1 MIGMAL
7 PRTFSY
13 FVTGTCYRT
22 ARQPTDHGLKA
33 AGMRLISPDM
43 LRARLH
49 RKQEH
54 AILDVRR
61 EGEYAKG
68 HLLFACNIPRSVLE
82 LRIEQLVPRPD
93 TPITIAAKGAHAE
106 DVGNVLARFGY
117 TDVSLLEGE
126 NDGWTA
132 TGGRLFSGINVP
144 SKAFGEFVER
154 EADTPHVAPEEL
166 DRLLRGGESI
176 VVLDSRPFA
185 EYQVM
190 SIPGA
195 VNCPGGELVYRF
207 SENVPSPQA
216 IVVVN
221 CAGRTRSIIGAQS
234 LIDADVPN
242 RVVALRDGTMG
253 WHLAGFKL
261 DHGKDRRA
269 AEPSP
274 RSLSEARE
282 FASRRTEGAGVQSL
296 TPEQCDALLAC
307 NDGRTSYLFDVR
319 DPLDYAE
326 GHRRGAVSAPG
337 GQLVQTLD
345 IFAAVHNA
353 RFILCDSDGIRAPM
367 TAAWLKQMGIRDVF
381 TVRDDA
387 PASAD
392 VPAAPKA
399 EALLKQAPVAGLKE
413 ADALR
418 VADYGVLDLGTSK
431 DYRRAHIAGA
441 LFTERHEAKTAAGR
455 SGGRVVLTSPDGRLA
470 RLVAGELDS
479 QGLQAVAIEGGTAA
493 WIAAGLPVES
503 GPGNLPER
511 PTDVFYRPYDLLSA
525 AENAMREYLDWEK
538 GLLDRI
544 IDEPG
549 VAFARKR

>member
-1 MIGMAL
+1 MIRMAL
-7 PRTFSY
+7 PGGFSY
-13 FVTGTCYRT
+13 FVTGTCCRT
-22 ARQPTDHGLKA
+22 ATQPSDHDLKA
-33 AGMRLISPDM
+33 AEMRLISPDK
-43 LRARLH
+43 LRARL
-49 RKQEH
+49 RGNQEH

-68 HLLFACNIPRSVLE
+68 HLFFACNIPRSVLE
-82 LRIEQLVPRPD
+82 LRIEQLVPRTD

-132 TGGRLFSGINVP
+132 MGGQLFSGINVP
-144 SKAFGEFVER
+144 SKAFGEFVEWK
-154 EADTPHVAPEEL
+154 ADTPHVAPEEL
-166 DRLLRGGESI
+166 ERLLRDGESI

-207 SENVPSPQA
+207 FENVPSPEA
-216 IVVVN
+216 TVVVN

-261 DHGKDRRA
+261 DHLKDLRA

-274 RSLSEARE
+274 QTLSNARAV
-282 FASRRTEGAGVQSL
+282 ASRRAERAGVQSL
-296 TPEQCDALLAC
+296 TPQQCDALLERK
-307 NDGRTSYLFDVR
+307 DGRTSYLFDVR

-326 GHRRGAVSAPG
+326 GHRRSAVSAPG

-345 IFAAVHNA
+345 TFAAVHNA

-381 TVRDDA
+381 TVLDDA
-387 PASAD
+387 PASTD
-392 VPAAPKA
+392 VPAGPKA
-399 EALLKQAPVAGLKE
+399 EALLKHAPVVGLKE
-413 ADALR
+413 AEALR
-418 VADYGVLDLGTSK
+418 LAGYGVLDLGTSK
-431 DYRRAHIAGA
+431 DYRRAHVATA
-441 LFTERHEAKTAAGR
+441 LFTERHEAKAAAGG
-455 SGGRVVLTSPDGRLA
+455 SGGRAVLTSPDGRLA
-470 RLVAGELDS
+470 RLVAGELHS

-493 WIAAGLPVES
+493 WIVAGLPAES
-503 GPGNLPER
+503 GPSNLPER

-549 VAFARKR
+549 VAFARER